1 MISGRNSKRI
11 VTRKEEREME
21 HKTTG
26 AELPDFTEG
35 INLRGERLRLE
46 ALYAEQK
53 RIRKQK
59 FRSGLVTALNMAL
72 IILIISL
79 SVAVWI
85 LIYQMI

>member
-1 MISGRNSKRI
+1 
-11 VTRKEEREME
+11 ME

-59 FRSGLVTALNMAL
+59 FRYGLVTALNMAL

>member
-1 MISGRNSKRI
+1 
-11 VTRKEEREME
+11 ME

-26 AELPDFTEG
+26 AELPDFAEG

-59 FRSGLVTALNMAL
+59 FRSGLVTVLNMAL

>member
-1 MISGRNSKRI
+1 
-11 VTRKEEREME
+11 ME

-26 AELPDFTEG
+26 AEIPDFAEG
-35 INLRGERLRLE
+35 INLHGERLRLE
-46 ALYAEQK
+46 AFYAEQK

-79 SVAVWI
+79 SVAIWI
-85 LIYQMI
+85 MIYQMLY

>member
-1 MISGRNSKRI
+1 
-11 VTRKEEREME
+11 ME

-26 AELPDFTEG
+26 AELPDFAEG
-35 INLRGERLRLE
+35 INLHGERLRLE

-59 FRSGLVTALNMAL
+59 FKSGLVTVLSLAL
-72 IILIISL
+72 IVLIITL

-85 LIYQMI
+85 MIYQMLY

>member
-1 MISGRNSKRI
+1 
-11 VTRKEEREME
+11 ME
-21 HKTTG
+21 HKTTS

-59 FRSGLVTALNMAL
+59 FRSGLVTVLNMAL

>member
-1 MISGRNSKRI
+1 
-11 VTRKEEREME
+11 ME

-59 FRSGLVTALNMAL
+59 VRYGLVTALNMAL
-72 IILIISL
+72 IILILSL

>member
-1 MISGRNSKRI
+1 
-11 VTRKEEREME
+11 ME

-26 AELPDFTEG
+26 AELPDFAEG
-35 INLRGERLRLE
+35 INLHGERLRLE

-72 IILIISL
+72 IILIITL
-79 SVAVWI
+79 SVAIWVM
-85 LIYQMI
+85 IYQMLY